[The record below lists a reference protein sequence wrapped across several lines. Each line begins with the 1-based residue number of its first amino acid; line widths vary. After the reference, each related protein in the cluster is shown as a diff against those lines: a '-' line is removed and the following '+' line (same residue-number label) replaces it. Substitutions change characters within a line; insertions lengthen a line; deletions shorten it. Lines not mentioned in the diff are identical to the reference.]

1 MDALE
6 AVDGMLLFG
15 ISTAYIFAWMQ
26 AYWPMLSRRHWCHA
40 HRLSLW
46 KTRSLPQS
54 CSADQSKQSRLE
66 LGLRLSDRC

>member
-54 CSADQSKQSRLE
+54 CSADNLSKAGWSW
-66 LGLRLSDRC
+66 GCVSAIRC